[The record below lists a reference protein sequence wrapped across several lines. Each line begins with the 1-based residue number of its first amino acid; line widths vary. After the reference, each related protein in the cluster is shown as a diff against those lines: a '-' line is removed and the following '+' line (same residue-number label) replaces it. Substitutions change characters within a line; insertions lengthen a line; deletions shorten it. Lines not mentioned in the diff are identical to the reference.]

1 MYALSRPYAVDSAT
15 SSPLAARISSGND
28 THARWRSMVRR
39 TSSRTSGSDSSG
51 TAYSISEKR
60 TRRGETKTLWAS
72 STYRRVD
79 TVFAGK
85 AVGEGKGVVGGKRGV
100 MSGEGRT
107 SKKETMNNNRWK

>member
-1 MYALSRPYAVDSAT
+1 LTRRLFRFVFQAEDGIRDRNVTGVQTCARPI
-15 SSPLAARISSGND
+15 L
-28 THARWRSMVRR
+28 VRR

-79 TVFAGK
+79 TVFAAK
-85 AVGEGKGVVGGKRGV
+85 ALGEGKGVVGGKRGV